1 MGDIAI
7 LEVERTIKAICKAIR
22 KEGDCEADKLT
33 ALSKLVS
40 ALSKQESQK
49 WDPLR
54 DGDPGYYPSLEES
67 YFRQKQAER
76 EDSEQFIEGAL

>member
-1 MGDIAI
+1 MGDIVI
-7 LEVERTIKAICKAIR
+7 DELERTIKSICKAIR
-22 KEGDCEADKLT
+22 KEGDCKADKLT

-54 DGDPGYYPSLEES
+54 DGDPTYYDRLEES
-67 YFRQKQAER
+67 YFRQKGAER
-76 EDSEQFIEGAL
+76 EDSEDFIEGAL

>member
-1 MGDIAI
+1 MGDIVI
-7 LEVERTIKAICKAIR
+7 DELERTIKSICKAIR
-22 KEGDCEADKLT
+22 KEGDCKADKLT

-54 DGDPGYYPSLEES
+54 DGDPTYYDRLEES
-67 YFRQKQAER
+67 YFRER
-76 EDSEQFIEGAL
+76 KERQESEQFIEGAL